1 MQTITAVATAID
13 GVGNTSSSTPLL
25 VDVVDPTGAFDPV
38 FGING
43 SLLPDE
49 EILGSYPPFDD
60 RTKVYITLPGG
71 KREAYSFKP
80 KMVEET
86 ADGSLGI
93 FAKYF
98 YDPVFE
104 SEKGST
110 NKLTLEY
117 NGYVRQLENGRFT
130 NPIGSSPFNPADG
143 YYGGVY
149 VLTTKDGTKYRIDA
163 ATGDLLTVKD
173 TNGNTLT
180 YSDDAIVS
188 STGEQITFER
198 DANGRIVSVKDPA
211 GSLVTYGYDANGDL
225 LSVSDRENNTTRMVY
240 DTSYDDPNYVGTQ
253 DVGRV
258 KRSHYLREIIDPLG
272 RVGARTEYDET
283 GRLKQIVNVNG
294 QAVDMGYDL
303 ANDRQIVKDQLGNET
318 VYVYDDRGNVLT
330 EIDAIGK
337 ITKRSYDENNNVLE
351 ETVISD
357 RSGPTGY
364 KTKYTYDKQNNQL
377 TQTNALGETIYS
389 TYGANS
395 RLLTETDSI
404 GRTTTNRYDDRGNL
418 TETIDASGKSS
429 GYTYAASGLL
439 RSVRDAA
446 GKETSLGYDQRGNVF
461 QVTDASGNATN
472 YTYNRRGDKLSE
484 TRSRT
489 KVDGTIET
497 LVSRWTYDN
506 EGRMTST
513 TDPLGRVSTYEYD
526 KLGRQISMTDALGR
540 SSRSVYNEKG
550 ELVESIAPD
559 STPNDLSDNPRMRMV
574 YDAAGRK
581 ISEIDVLGRETR
593 YVYDKVGRL
602 VETILPD
609 MTVSDW
615 SDNGRSKTEY
625 YSDGLVKA
633 QIDLRGNRT
642 EFRYDALGR
651 QIAVIAADLTPNDV
665 SDNPTT
671 RYVYDKAGQQSS
683 VTDALGRSTKYVYDN
698 LGRMVKTVFA
708 DESFTS
714 QEYDTLGRRVGA
726 IDQNGKRT
734 EYRYDDLGRLTG
746 VKNAIGDWTS
756 YGYNAQGQLMSMAD
770 AEGRITR
777 YEYDSLGRR
786 ADTYLPLNQ
795 RSSQTYDEV
804 GNLKTSTD
812 FNGKTIT
819 YGYDAQNRLIEK
831 SFADGTKVTYS
842 YTFNGLQD
850 KVTFLSAIGTV
861 TAIYDYDYDVRD
873 RLIKR
878 TDTIDGV
885 ARAIEYGYDIGSNR
899 TSVTTA
905 SGTTTYTYDERNRL
919 DLVKQNGVLAA
930 DYDYDAISN
939 LNQTTFGNGTRENRS
954 YDTLNRLTTL
964 ETKRLG
970 DNTPLSKYVY
980 TLDKVGNRKSVTETQ
995 NGQGRSIAYT
1005 YDDLY
1010 RLTKESI
1017 VDSVNSDRSSS
1028 YVYDKVGNRLGKT
1041 VNGVTTAYVYDGN
1054 DRLLNEK
1061 VNGTAIV
1068 TYGYDGNGST
1078 IAKTENG
1085 QTSTYV
1091 WNDDKRL
1098 VSATVN
1104 GKAISYTYNDQGIRV
1119 SSTVDGVET
1128 RYLLDEGITA
1138 NVWEEY
1144 SPNGTVQAS
1153 YVYGYDLISQVRSG
1167 VSSFYLVDGLG
1178 STRLLTD
1185 TQGQVLNAYGY
1196 EAFGET
1202 VSQSGTATNAYQ
1214 YAGEQFDG
1222 AIGDYYLRQ
1231 RFYDPS
1237 SGRFGRMDTFEA
1249 GISNPSRSHKY
1260 TYAWNNPVIWTD
1272 PSGFYSNITEILQV
1286 LNLAAIITNT
1296 SQALYNSYRALTAPT
1311 EEEARSATIQAG
1323 FNTLGV
1329 FLGISGGG
1337 FLGGGGSLALSS
1349 GSAQVVPAVVSRGEI
1364 IAGVAIPVAQ
1374 SIFSITSGIGAG
1386 GFSNNIGVND
1396 EHVNK
1401 SKHCLADLAPT
1412 WIEQRQLL
1420 VDAVSQI
1427 VSSSSFP
1434 GNVNTQGKFNGRT
1447 VYNATTQIQNSQ
1459 GSLITTEIRF
1469 RQNPGGSYEIGTAF
1483 VPKDFCS
1490 SP

>member
-1 MQTITAVATAID
+1 MA
-13 GVGNTSSSTPLL
+13 
-25 VDVVDPTGAFDPV
+25 
-38 FGING
+38 
-43 SLLPDE
+43 
-49 EILGSYPPFDD
+49 
-60 RTKVYITLPGG
+60 
-71 KREAYSFKP
+71 
-80 KMVEET
+80 
-86 ADGSLGI
+86 
-93 FAKYF
+93 
-98 YDPVFE
+98 
-104 SEKGST
+104 
-110 NKLTLEY
+110 
-117 NGYVRQLENGRFT
+117 
-130 NPIGSSPFNPADG
+130 
-143 YYGGVY
+143 
-149 VLTTKDGTKYRIDA
+149 
-163 ATGDLLTVKD
+163 
-173 TNGNTLT
+173 
-180 YSDDAIVS
+180 
-188 STGEQITFER
+188 
-198 DANGRIVSVKDPA
+198 
-211 GSLVTYGYDANGDL
+211 
-225 LSVSDRENNTTRMVY
+225 
-240 DTSYDDPNYVGTQ
+240 
-253 DVGRV
+253 
-258 KRSHYLREIIDPLG
+258 
-272 RVGARTEYDET
+272 
-283 GRLKQIVNVNG
+283 
-294 QAVDMGYDL
+294 YDL
-303 ANDRQIVKDQLGNET
+303 ANDRQVVKDQLGNET

-330 EIDAIGK
+330 EIDAVGK

-377 TQTNALGETIYS
+377 TQTNALGETMYS

-404 GRTTTNRYDDRGNL
+404 GRTTTNRYDGNGNL

-429 GYTYAASGLL
+429 GYSYTTRGLL
-439 RSVRDAA
+439 GSVKDAN
-446 GKETSLGYDQRGNVF
+446 GKETGFIYDQRGNVF
-461 QVTDASGNATN
+461 QVTDAAGNATN

-489 KVDGTIET
+489 KADGTIET

-581 ISEIDVLGRETR
+581 IAEIDTLGHETR

-609 MTVSDW
+609 ATVNDW

-651 QIAVIAADLTPNDV
+651 QIAVLAADLTPNDV

-683 VTDALGRSTKYVYDN
+683 VTDALGRSTQYVYDS

-746 VKNAIGDWTS
+746 VKNAIGDWTN
-756 YGYNAQGQLMSMAD
+756 YGYNAQGQLVSMTD
-770 AEGRITR
+770 AEGHTTR

-786 ADTYLPLNQ
+786 SDTYLPLNQ
-795 RSSQTYDEV
+795 HSSQTYDEV

-819 YGYDAQNRLIEK
+819 YGYDVQNRLTSK
-831 SFADGTKVTYS
+831 LFADGTKVTYS
-842 YTFNGLQD
+842 YTLNGLQD
-850 KVTFLSAIGTV
+850 KVTFLSATGAV
-861 TAIYDYDYDVRD
+861 TALYDYDYDVRD

-885 ARAIEYGYDIGSNR
+885 ARAIEYGYDISNQ

-905 SGTTTYTYDERNRL
+905 SGTTSYTYDERNRL
-919 DLVKQNGVLAA
+919 DLVKLNGVLQA

-939 LNQTTFGNGTRENRS
+939 LTQTTFGNGTRENRS

-970 DNTPLSKYVY
+970 DNTPLSKYIY
-980 TLDKVGNRKSVTETQ
+980 TLDKVGNRKSVTESQ
-995 NGQGRSIAYT
+995 NRQGRSIAYT

-1010 RLTKESI
+1010 RLTGESI
-1017 VDSVNSDRSSS
+1017 VDTVNGDRTST

-1041 VNGVTTAYVYDGN
+1041 INGVTTAYVYDGN

-1068 TYGYDGNGST
+1068 TYAYDGNGST

-1085 QTSTYV
+1085 LTSTYV

-1104 GKAISYTYNDQGIRV
+1104 GKSISYTYNDQGIRV

-1144 SPNGTVQAS
+1144 SSNGSVQAS
-1153 YVYGYDLISQVRSG
+1153 YVYGHDLISQVRSG

-1185 TQGQVLNAYGY
+1185 AQGQVLNAYGY

-1222 AIGDYYLRQ
+1222 AMGDYYLRQ
-1231 RFYDPS
+1231 RFYDTS
-1237 SGRFGRMDTFEA
+1237 TGRFGRMDTYSGNVMSPLSLNKYIYA
-1249 GISNPSRSHKY
+1249 GE
-1260 TYAWNNPVIWTD
+1260 NPVNYTD
-1272 PSGFYSNITEILQV
+1272 PSGYFYMSEMLTT
-1286 LNLAAIITNT
+1286 LAV
-1296 SQALYNSYRALTAPT
+1296 
-1311 EEEARSATIQAG
+1311 AT
-1323 FNTLGV
+1323 TL
-1329 FLGISGGG
+1329 
-1337 FLGGGGSLALSS
+1337 SLA
-1349 GSAQVVPAVVSRGEI
+1349 
-1364 IAGVAIPVAQ
+1364 
-1374 SIFSITSGIGAG
+1374 FSPINYT
-1386 GFSNNIGVND
+1386 IGV
-1396 EHVNK
+1396 E
-1401 SKHCLADLAPT
+1401 PT
-1412 WIEQRQLL
+1412 MSSIRTIEQRINQKAFSMEANVPFDELQQQRLTDAESFASLMQYAASEISPTAWVKSKKTRAGYLRIVADQLMSDGNETGGALGAIIDGLGYLSENDPLRSNRTSWLKEHSDHSTGWRVFFKPDAEDGTTIKTL
-1420 VDAVSQI
+1420 V
-1427 VSSSSFP
+1427 
-1434 GNVNTQGKFNGRT
+1434 TGRRDHFIANAFLGVGAGLGINT
-1447 VYNATTQIQNSQ
+1447 VYRLVENS
-1459 GSLITTEIRF
+1459 SNDMAYNLL
-1469 RQNPGGSYEIGTAF
+1469 GTAF
-1483 VPKDFCS
+1483 GTQLIMGSGLAQHSIYSAIRYSLGPD
-1490 SP
+1490 